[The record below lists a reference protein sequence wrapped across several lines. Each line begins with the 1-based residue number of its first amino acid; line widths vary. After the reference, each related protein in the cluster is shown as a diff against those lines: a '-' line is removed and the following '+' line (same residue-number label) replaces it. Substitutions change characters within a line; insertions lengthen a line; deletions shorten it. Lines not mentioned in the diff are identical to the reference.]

1 MLNPNLSVP
10 AAAAIGM
17 KKSNVGTG
25 QLAYPHPKDGALCAC
40 YLGAILLGY
49 GVPPENLMKFNW
61 VTGVLADSELGSEE
75 DRDTIREKINDARDA
90 YNAFH
95 ETFVIDDNDLR
106 GLKREVIN
114 TRMLTALAAREEA
127 LAVAA

>member
-17 KKSNVGTG
+17 KKSNGGTG

-40 YLGAILLGY
+40 YLGAVLLGY

-61 VTGVLADSELGSEE
+61 VTGVLADSDLGSAE
-75 DRDTIREKINDARDA
+75 DRGTILEKINDARGA
-90 YNAFH
+90 YFEFH
-95 ETFVIDDNDLR
+95 SAVVIDDNDLR

-114 TRMLTALAAREEA
+114 TRMLATLAAQEEV